1 MEAVQSRLLKID
13 ELLVTADP
21 LARLHL
27 TQERID
33 LHAEMVRLANGEL
46 DLSSL
51 EKDFVRVAKAY
62 GELTGVT
69 YAAWRQ
75 VGVDT
80 EVLDQAGVV
89 RVTPSRPDAARSR
102 RPPLEA
108 PATGIDD
115 PGSEIDDPASEI
127 DDPAS
132 EIEVPASEIEV
143 PALVLE
149 PPAPESLFEAS
160 PPKAEAAPAA
170 EAPVDDDGSAEAAPK
185 MRRKRIADAPSGD
198 AAPPT

>member
-1 MEAVQSRLLKID
+1 VEAVQSRLLKID

-51 EKDFVRVAKAY
+51 EKDFVRVAKTY
-62 GELTGVT
+62 GEQTGVT

-89 RVTPSRPDAARSR
+89 RVPPSRPDASRSK
-102 RPPLEA
+102 RPPQDA
-108 PATGIDD
+108 PVAAIDD
-115 PGSEIDDPASEI
+115 PVG
-127 DDPAS
+127 
-132 EIEVPASEIEV
+132 EIEV

-149 PPAPESLFEAS
+149 PPAPEPLFEEA
-160 PPKAEAAPAA
+160 PAPKAKTASAAPPA
-170 EAPVDDDGSAEAAPK
+170 DDGSAVAAPK
-185 MRRKRIADAPSGD
+185 KVRRKRIADAPSGD
-198 AAPPT
+198 AAS

>member
-27 TQERID
+27 TQERLD

-51 EKDFVRVAKAY
+51 EKDFVRAAKAY

-89 RVTPSRPDAARSR
+89 RIPPSRPDAARSK
-102 RPPLEA
+102 RPPQEA
-108 PATGIDD
+108 PAGEADE
-115 PGSEIDDPASEI
+115 PGSE
-127 DDPAS
+127 
-132 EIEVPASEIEV
+132 VEV

-149 PPAPESLFEAS
+149 PAAPEPLFETPA
-160 PPKAEAAPAA
+160 PKAEPEAKAAPAT
-170 EAPVDDDGSAEAAPK
+170 EAAVDEDGSAAAAPK

-198 AAPPT
+198 TAS